1 MTGWKCRKP
10 QKEGKMDKIETEFKL
25 TSDKTSNGVR
35 WIKAENQL
43 YRLDLLYDENKPE
56 DHPVMELYSKDKK
69 APDLSTT
76 RPDAHHP
83 YSPRMSIGISE
94 GSSIDIEKAEELCE
108 IIPYCREIMEKA
120 WEFAE
125 QYYPGISSY
134 DGPIADPDDWEFPLP
149 GLPKAPK

>member
-1 MTGWKCRKP
+1 
-10 QKEGKMDKIETEFKL
+10 MDKIETDFKL
-25 TSDKTSNGVR
+25 TSDDTMNGVR
-35 WIKAENQL
+35 WIQAENQL
-43 YRLDLLYDENKPE
+43 YRLEMLAHADGSDTPAIDLFA
-56 DHPVMELYSKDKK
+56 KDRKS
-69 APDLSTT
+69 PRLITT

-83 YSPRMSIGISE
+83 YSPRMSIQISE
-94 GSSIDIEKAEELCE
+94 SSLMPIEEAEKLSE
-108 IIPYCREIMEKA
+108 ILPYCREIMEKA